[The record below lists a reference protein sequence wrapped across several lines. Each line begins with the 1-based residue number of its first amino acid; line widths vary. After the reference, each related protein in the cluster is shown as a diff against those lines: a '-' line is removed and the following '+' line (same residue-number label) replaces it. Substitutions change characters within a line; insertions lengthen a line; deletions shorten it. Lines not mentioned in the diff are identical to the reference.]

1 MPDYF
6 DYVRERAEQLDKEL
20 RPELESAI
28 KTTVENALKDKE
40 ELSTID
46 LLNIFT
52 EGLLEYNRE
61 YSVILLANILADLD
75 VSARTEK

>member
-28 KTTVENALKDKE
+28 KTAVENALKDKE

-52 EGLLEYNRE
+52 EGLIEYNRE

>member
-1 MPDYF
+1 MPDHF

-28 KTTVENALKDKE
+28 KTAVENALKDKE

-52 EGLLEYNRE
+52 DGLIEYNRE

>member
-28 KTTVENALKDKE
+28 KTAVENALKDKE

-52 EGLLEYNRE
+52 DGLIEYNRE
-61 YSVILLANILADLD
+61 YSIILLANILADLD

>member
-1 MPDYF
+1 MADHF

-28 KTTVENALKDKE
+28 KTAVENALKDKE

-52 EGLLEYNRE
+52 DGLIEYNRE
-61 YSVILLANILADLD
+61 YSVILLANILADLN
-75 VSARTEK
+75 VSVRTEE

>member
-28 KTTVENALKDKE
+28 KTAVENALKDKE